1 MPTLAWIAVFG
12 VAMSMIALV
21 GGVTILLPEPTLARL
36 IMPLVALAAGSLLGG
51 AFFHMLPE
59 AVEQRG
65 NRLSVYVWLIAGF
78 VGFFAL
84 EQWLGWHHCHRTVSQ
99 HAPIGYLILVADAV
113 HNFLGGLAVGAAF
126 VVDLRVGLVTWA
138 VAAAH
143 EVPQEL
149 GDFGILVHSGWKPP
163 AALAYNLASALT
175 FLIGGMVAYGVSG
188 TIDAGILLPFAA
200 GNFVYIAAADL
211 VPQIAASTPCAT
223 RTEERRALH
232 DKLEQSAAFAVGLTI
247 LLVAAALT

>member
-1 MPTLAWIAVFG
+1 VPTLAWIVVFG
-12 VAMSMIALV
+12 IAMSTIALV

-36 IMPLVALAAGSLLGG
+36 VMPLVALSAGSLLGG

-59 AVEQRG
+59 AVAHTG
-65 NRLSVYVWLIAGF
+65 NRLSVYVWFVAGF
-78 VGFFAL
+78 VGFFVL
-84 EQWLGWHHCHRTVSQ
+84 EQFLGWHHCHRTVSQ
-99 HAPIGYLILVADAV
+99 HAPLGYLILVADGA
-113 HNFLGGLAVGAAF
+113 HNLLGGLAVGAAF

-149 GDFGILVHSGWKPP
+149 GDFGILVHSGWKPR

-175 FLIGGMVAYGVSG
+175 FVVGGVIAWAVSG
-188 TIDAGILLPFAA
+188 TIDVDVLLPFAA

-211 VPQIAASTPCAT
+211 VPQIASLAPCAT
-223 RTEERRALH
+223 EGERALLLR
-232 DKLEQSAAFAVGLTI
+232 DKLRQGTAFAAGLVL
-247 LLVAAALT
+247 LLVTAALT